1 MLERHYTWNQKVGR
15 ILANPGI
22 EKGKTITTET
32 VHLVTNVY
40 EDDNFSSMKR
50 KTMLV
55 HKQGVKMCVNKNFA
69 ACRDLCN
76 LQELYTAFKGEH
88 SNVNIVFSKFCAWD
102 PNGVF
107 WLAQKWLTLFAFV
120 TLIKMLCCYSTQG
133 TGAGHTKTLQL
144 WEQQMHH
151 GLVWNL
157 SWHCNSERISWWGIQ
172 QTWGW

>member
-1 MLERHYTWNQKVGR
+1 MKSNQKVGR

-55 HKQGVKMCVNKNFA
+55 HKQGVKMYVNKNFA

-76 LQELYTAFKGEH
+76 LQELCTAFKGEH
-88 SNVNIVFSKFCAWD
+88 SNVNIGFSKFC
-102 PNGVF
+102 
-107 WLAQKWLTLFAFV
+107 
-120 TLIKMLCCYSTQG
+120 S
-133 TGAGHTKTLQL
+133 
-144 WEQQMHH
+144 
-151 GLVWNL
+151 
-157 SWHCNSERISWWGIQ
+157 
-172 QTWGW
+172 